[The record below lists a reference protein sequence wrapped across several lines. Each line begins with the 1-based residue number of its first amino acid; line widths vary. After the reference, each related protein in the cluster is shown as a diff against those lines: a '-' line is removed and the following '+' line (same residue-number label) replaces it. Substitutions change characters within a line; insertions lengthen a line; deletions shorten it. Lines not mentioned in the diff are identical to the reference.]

1 VVGFER
7 PGIYTGWA
15 RGTLAVYHGLAY
27 SRGRAG
33 KIADRVEALW
43 RAWPG

>member
-1 VVGFER
+1 MRR

-15 RGTLAVYHGLAY
+15 RVASAVYHGLAY

-33 KIADRVEALW
+33 KIADRLEALW
-43 RAWPG
+43 RN